1 MTNISPASGDARP
14 IRWCQARLVHRL
26 DNNPQFDSINVH
38 KKAGSA
44 MPEDK
49 PVLDTIS
56 EMTAASV
63 DHSSLEAREHML
75 ARLAAL
81 VAVDAPP
88 LSYLVN
94 VGTAYDV
101 GLTVED
107 VQGVLVAVAP
117 IVGGPKVVSAAGN
130 IAKTLDFVIDVAVAE
145 AEAELAS
152 EEA

>member
-1 MTNISPASGDARP
+1 
-14 IRWCQARLVHRL
+14 
-26 DNNPQFDSINVH
+26 
-38 KKAGSA
+38 
-44 MPEDK
+44 MPEDT
-49 PVLDTIS
+49 PVLDTLS
-56 EMTAASV
+56 EITAASV
-63 DHSSLEAREHML
+63 DHRTLEPREHML

-94 VGTAYDV
+94 VGAAVDV
-101 GLTVED
+101 GVTLED

-117 IVGGPKVVSAAGN
+117 IVGTPKVVSAAEN
-130 IAKTLDFVIDVAVAE
+130 IAETLDFVIDVTEAELEAEAE